1 MRRKNKLP
9 ILIQDIE
16 SLACLK
22 VEGNEEGKG
31 EGEGEEVEVE
41 EALKETTSCK
51 IVPHLTF
58 KIVTARIR

>member
-22 VEGNEEGKG
+22 VEGNEEGK
-31 EGEGEEVEVE
+31 GEGEEVEVE